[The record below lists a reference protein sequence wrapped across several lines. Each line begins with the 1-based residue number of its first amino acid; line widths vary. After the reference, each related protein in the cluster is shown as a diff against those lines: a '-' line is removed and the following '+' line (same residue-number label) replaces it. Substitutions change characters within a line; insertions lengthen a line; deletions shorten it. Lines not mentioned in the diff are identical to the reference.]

1 MEGGIY
7 WNWTVAVYLFI
18 AGVSAGA
25 FIISAAGY
33 FLDKI
38 KYARIVRIGAYI
50 APFPVIAGTLCLIYD
65 LERPYLFWKL
75 LFSFQPTSVMWLGTW
90 LLILFFILSFAHFYI
105 CLPEKYDV
113 VTVIQRMQ
121 NRYRRIKIF
130 RSLAS
135 NSVVL
140 LLRQEN
146 LAKRQNL
153 IAGLGSVMAVGVG
166 IYTGILLG
174 ALSARPFW
182 NSPVLPMLF
191 LLSAL
196 KAGTASV
203 SLSGHLFHGFRG
215 MRDGEIRSST
225 SLIRS
230 IDFIVMILFVI
241 TLFLYIFGFYVSTK
255 SSLEAVRLIMGGH
268 YTLLF

>member
-1 MEGGIY
+1 MLYGASPTNPNFLTEWHPLG
-7 WNWTVAVYLFI
+7 ARRDEPFFADKLD
-18 AGVSAGA
+18 AERSVSEALPGA
-25 FIISAAGY
+25 
-33 FLDKI
+33 L
-38 KYARIVRIGAYI
+38 IVR
-50 APFPVIAGTLCLIYD
+50 TSLIYD

-105 CLPEKYDV
+105 CLPERYDV
-113 VTVIQRMQ
+113 VSVIQRMQ

-130 RSLAS
+130 RSLPS
-135 NSVVL
+135 NSLVL
-140 LLRQEN
+140 RLRQEN

-203 SLSGHLFHGFRG
+203 SLSGHLS
-215 MRDGEIRSST
+215 MDS
-225 SLIRS
+225 
-230 IDFIVMILFVI
+230 
-241 TLFLYIFGFYVSTK
+241 
-255 SSLEAVRLIMGGH
+255 GGCA
-268 YTLLF
+268 TRR